1 MAESEKKTKKTKKE
15 KKEKETVVYID
26 DGSTVA
32 DMTPRDEN
40 GKKRQTRERSYAPHA
55 PLRDQ
60 LRTFTDAQRMMLLP
74 MCVVLGIIALAFLI
88 LYFLL

>member
-15 KKEKETVVYID
+15 KKERIVYID

-32 DMTPRDEN
+32 DMTPKDEN
-40 GKKRQTRERSYAPHA
+40 GKRRERRERSYAPHA

-60 LRTFTDAQRMMLLP
+60 LRTFTDAQKMMLLP
-74 MCVVLGIIALAFLI
+74 MCVMLGIIALAFLI

>member
-1 MAESEKKTKKTKKE
+1 MGKNKKE
-15 KKEKETVVYID
+15 KKDKKETKEKVVYID

-32 DMTPRDEN
+32 DMTPGDEN
-40 GKKRQTRERSYAPHA
+40 GKRREKRERSYAPHA

-74 MCVVLGIIALAFLI
+74 MLVMLGIIALAFLI

>member
-15 KKEKETVVYID
+15 KKERIVYID

-32 DMTPRDEN
+32 DMTPKDEN
-40 GKKRQTRERSYAPHA
+40 GKRRESRERSYAPHA

-60 LRTFTDAQRMMLLP
+60 LRTFTDAQRMMFLP
-74 MCVVLGIIALAFLI
+74 MCVMLGIIALAFLI

>member
-1 MAESEKKTKKTKKE
+1 MAESEKKNKKAKKE
-15 KKEKETVVYID
+15 KREKVVYID

-40 GKKRQTRERSYAPHA
+40 GKKRQPRERSYAPHA

-74 MCVVLGIIALAFLI
+74 MCVMLGIIALAFLI